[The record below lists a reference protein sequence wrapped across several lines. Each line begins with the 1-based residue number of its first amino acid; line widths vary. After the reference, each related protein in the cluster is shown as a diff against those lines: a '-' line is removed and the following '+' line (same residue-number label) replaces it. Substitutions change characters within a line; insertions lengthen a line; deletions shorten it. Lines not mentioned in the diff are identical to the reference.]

1 MNSAAAHSTSP
12 VVPAFS
18 ALLLFIASLISPACS
33 SAQQTTTNPAASGWQ
48 SVPPASPSAAPTK
61 PATNPSAK
69 PTQNSARPPHHSKPV
84 AKKTSALA
92 PPVPAKPAEPPTPAE
107 LPPQPAVIH
116 FSAGVLDVRASNSS
130 LEQILREIGAQT
142 GVQIQGVPGDERVFG
157 NFGPG
162 PADRVL
168 AQLLD
173 GSDSNYLMLGR
184 TADHAPKTLV
194 ITPRTSLAPGAQ
206 TAEAAQPTPA
216 GADDD
221 DDDDAAPP
229 PRPPIRPLIP
239 NGAAGAGVRTP
250 QQILEEM
257 QQRRAQEQQDQQNNP
272 Q

>member
-1 MNSAAAHSTSP
+1 
-12 VVPAFS
+12 
-18 ALLLFIASLISPACS
+18 
-33 SAQQTTTNPAASGWQ
+33 
-48 SVPPASPSAAPTK
+48 
-61 PATNPSAK
+61 
-69 PTQNSARPPHHSKPV
+69 
-84 AKKTSALA
+84 
-92 PPVPAKPAEPPTPAE
+92 
-107 LPPQPAVIH
+107 
-116 FSAGVLDVRASNSS
+116 VRASNSS

-239 NGAAGAGVRTP
+239 NGAEVTIAEQSNKDITVRGARQHNLRNISVTIPRNSFTVVTGLSGSQALASPPWPLTP
-250 QQILEEM
+250 STPKASAAMWRPSRPTLASSLT
-257 QQRRAQEQQDQQNNP
+257 RWSGPTLTPSKA
-272 Q
+272 